1 MQKDTE
7 KLKINLEENLPEP
20 SKWDMKEFSKF
31 FNKEENDVKKINFLD
46 GNDSSEDSN
55 ENDEQEE
62 EKMYKILYFD
72 YGKVDNNDK
81 KISFIHEYYADYNK
95 ITRYDTEF
103 DISKIREFEERI
115 QERALKDSKNLGID
129 LNKELDL
136 KEISKLK
143 ENFYSKI
150 SNDISIEEKK
160 QELDDYSLKLMEI
173 YFKVFRNKLFLD
185 LTNES
190 ILPKNSKIYYSSIP
204 FSKNVKTFK
213 DHPVLFG
220 YYKAWV
226 DHCPI
231 SISPN
236 IIWQLILNGIIKYID
251 INSEKLRHNFVNFKD
266 GKKVI
271 TVDRSNINI
280 NEATKEVW
288 EGVIDEFSSKIKDNI
303 KDNIYDNII
312 LNFSTNT
319 KELLLVQK
327 ISSMAMFSKYFEYG
341 SLFKEVC
348 GFPYI
353 ELEGSLEDWELILN
367 KIKTFKKFRLKNW
380 INNVEEILQKIIDS
394 KKGKIDISFWKNLIM
409 YRDCCRECGHPDPYI
424 SFSGW
429 ITNFF
434 PFNNKGKDYYH
445 SKIEIYNVEKDDPMS
460 EIVVT
465 PLKIHLI
472 DTNRDID
479 LNIYSGLLCV
489 SQDPKTLCVKPELG
503 FLITEKCDKS
513 NKLKNINFF
522 EEF

>member
-95 ITRYDTEF
+95 IIRYDTEF

-160 QELDDYSLKLMEI
+160 QELDDYSLKLMKI

-341 SLFKEVC
+341 SLFHEKC
-348 GFPYI
+348 GFPFI

-394 KKGKIDISFWKNLIM
+394 KKGNIDISFWKNLIM

>member
-46 GNDSSEDSN
+46 
-55 ENDEQEE
+55 
-62 EKMYKILYFD
+62 
-72 YGKVDNNDK
+72 
-81 KISFIHEYYADYNK
+81 EYYADYNK
-95 ITRYDTEF
+95 ITDYFTKF

-160 QELDDYSLKLMEI
+160 QELDDYSLNLIEI

-341 SLFKEVC
+341 SLFNEKC
-348 GFPYI
+348 GFPFI

-394 KKGKIDISFWKNLIM
+394 KKGNIDISFWKNLIM
-409 YRDCCRECGHPDPYI
+409 YRDCSPYI

-472 DTNRDID
+472 DTNRDIE

>member
-1 MQKDTE
+1 MNGTSFCFCAKTTTQA
-7 KLKINLEENLPEP
+7 KILTI
-20 SKWDMKEFSKF
+20 
-31 FNKEENDVKKINFLD
+31 KKINFLD
-46 GNDSSEDSN
+46 GNDSREDSN
-55 ENDEQEE
+55 ENDEQ
-62 EKMYKILYFD
+62 
-72 YGKVDNNDK
+72 DK

-95 ITRYDTEF
+95 ITDYFTKF

-150 SNDISIEEKK
+150 SYDISIEEKK
-160 QELDDYSLKLMEI
+160 QELSNYAENLIEI
-173 YFKVFRNKLFLD
+173 YIKVFRNKLFLD
-185 LTNES
+185 LTNKS

-251 INSEKLRHNFVNFKD
+251 NNSEELRKNFVNFKD

-288 EGVIDEFSSKIKDNI
+288 EGVIDEFSSKIKESI

-312 LNFSTNT
+312 LNFSTNN

-327 ISSMAMFSKYFEYG
+327 ISSMAMFNKYFEYK
-341 SLFKEVC
+341 SLFHVIC

-353 ELEGSLEDWELILN
+353 ELEGSLGDWELILN
-367 KIKTFKKFRLKNW
+367 KIKTFKKFGLDNW
-380 INNVEEILQKIIDS
+380 INNIEKILQKIIDS
-394 KKGKIDISFWKNLIM
+394 KMGKIDISFWKNLIM
-409 YRDCCRECGHPDPYI
+409 YRDCCSICGKPDPYI
-424 SFSGW
+424 SFTGW

-434 PFNNKGKDYYH
+434 PFNNKGDYFFGYYID
-445 SKIEIYNVEKDDPMS
+445 SQLEIYNVEKNDPMS
-460 EIVVT
+460 EIAVT
-465 PLKIHLI
+465 PMKIHLV

-479 LNIYSGLLCV
+479 LNIYSGVLGV
-489 SQDPKTLCVKPELG
+489 SQNPQTLCVKPELG
-503 FLITEKCDKS
+503 FIITEKDNDFKE
-513 NKLKNINFF
+513 L
-522 EEF
+522 

>member
-95 ITRYDTEF
+95 ITDYDTEF

-150 SNDISIEEKK
+150 SNDISIEEKG
-160 QELDDYSLKLMEI
+160 QLLSDYSLKLRNI
-173 YFKVFRNKLFLD
+173 YIKAFRNKLFLD

-327 ISSMAMFSKYFEYG
+327 ISSMAMFSKYFEYE
-341 SLFKEVC
+341 SLFYETC

-394 KKGKIDISFWKNLIM
+394 KKGNIDISFWKNLIM